1 MTWSFNANSM
11 GPYQINHHQQ
21 DTNYYCGAATA
32 QMILD
37 SIGAGLLD
45 QDVLYTSNHD
55 HNSQPGW
62 CTDPDGLAYTLRHYR
77 PASFTNTFVL
87 YCKSTEVEGSH
98 KIVDTLYNYKVATGT
113 LVYGCRHWIA
123 VIGIQT
129 DVEPSGAYSINGF
142 WINNPWPYAP
152 SFDNPTLAP
161 PPPHSNTD
169 GCGSGGNRGVE
180 NEWVSY
186 SDWQSTYF
194 RGCNWRGSK
203 EYISVCDPIPPK
215 IGELRMKKIEYFAK
229 GDRIIHPKEI
239 LEFSLKSIKEYNLQQ
254 DKRFAEAF
262 EGTTPERPQL
272 VQRLD
277 RPNEFYYIIPF
288 LKGKREISVVA
299 KMDALFGNILGA
311 KVLTKPLEKLII
323 SQDVVKEKVI
333 GQNIELGKRM
343 GKLKVHPEAYCL
355 YPTLVW
361 KPCYESRSPYYPFYM
376 ITVGSHQI
384 YIGYDGKIYPELHDF
399 GPGG

>member
-1 MTWSFNANSM
+1 MTWSFNANYM

-21 DTNYYCGAATA
+21 DTDYYCGAATA

-37 SIGAGLLD
+37 SIGAGILD
-45 QDVLYTSNHD
+45 QDVLYISNHT
-55 HNSQPGW
+55 HNSQSGW
-62 CTDPDGLAYTLRHYR
+62 FTDPDGLAYTLRHSK
-77 PASFTNTFVL
+77 PASFTNTFVV
-87 YCKSTEVEGSH
+87 YGKPTEAEGSH
-98 KIVDTLYNYKVATGT
+98 KIVYTLYHYNVATGT
-113 LVYGCRHWIA
+113 LVFPYGHWIA
-123 VIGIQT
+123 VIGVQT

-142 WINNPWPYAP
+142 WINNPWPYVP

-169 GCGSGGNRGVE
+169 GCGSGGNRGIE

-194 RGCNWRGSK
+194 IGYNWRGSL
-203 EYISVCDPIPPK
+203 EYISVCDPEPPK
-215 IGELRMKKIEYFAK
+215 IGELIMKRIEYFAK
-229 GDRIIHPKEI
+229 GDRIINPKNI
-239 LEFSLKSIKEYNLQQ
+239 LEFSLRSIEKYNLQQ
-254 DKRFAEAF
+254 DKKFAEAF
-262 EGTTPERPQL
+262 EGTTPGKPQL
-272 VQRLD
+272 IQRLD
-277 RPNEFYYIIPF
+277 SPNEFYYLVPF
-288 LKGKREISVVA
+288 LNYKEKISVVA
-299 KMDALFGNILGA
+299 KMDALFGNIQGA
-311 KVLTKPLEKLII
+311 TGLKKPLEKLII

-333 GQNIELGKRM
+333 GQSIELGRKM

-399 GPGG
+399 GPG